1 MACTLMDHGRPGIPR
16 AVVASPTRRH
26 GVILAVLCIAAGAWP
41 ALHPRAHAAE
51 VPPGQLVFAGTGSGL
66 AVTRRLAQAF
76 GRHHPGITITVPS
89 SIGSTGGIRA
99 VADGAITVA
108 LISRP
113 VREPEKVLGLTV
125 VPFARTAVAIAV
137 HPSVVDDDI
146 TFGDFV
152 KIYEGKKTRWRDGH
166 EIIVLTRQPDDAVTQ
181 ELSQKVP
188 GFEGA
193 HAESQKARRWTMLFT
208 DQDMN
213 GTLAK
218 TPFAIGFAALGT
230 VTAERLAVKA
240 LSLNGVRPTYENVK
254 SGRYPLHLTLS
265 FAFAPPR
272 LPEAARVFLDFV
284 RSTKSHEILRA
295 EGFVPAE

>member
-1 MACTLMDHGRPGIPR
+1 M
-16 AVVASPTRRH
+16 
-26 GVILAVLCIAAGAWP
+26 
-41 ALHPRAHAAE
+41 
-51 VPPGQLVFAGTGSGL
+51 FAGTGSGL

-108 LISRP
+108 LFSRP
-113 VREPEKVLGLTV
+113 LREPEKVLGLTV

-137 HPSVVDDDI
+137 HPGVVDDDI

-193 HAESQKARRWTMLFT
+193 RAESQKARRWTMLFT

-213 GTLAK
+213 RTLAK

-230 VTAERLAVKA
+230 LTAERLAVKTLA
-240 LSLNGVRPTYENVK
+240 VDGVRPTHEDVR
-254 SGRYPLHLTLS
+254 SGRYPLSMTLS
-265 FAFAPPR
+265 FAFAPRR
-272 LPEAARVFLDFV
+272 LPEAAQVFVDFV
-284 RSTKSHEILRA
+284 RSRAGRDILRA
-295 EGFVPAE
+295 EGFVPVE